1 MRTFRLCLVPKKNWE
16 KMQGK
21 ENRKESRMKAEK
33 VKETKK

>member
-1 MRTFRLCLVPKKNWE
+1 MRTFRLCLVPKKKWE

-21 ENRKESRMKAEK
+21 ENRKESRMKEK

>member
-1 MRTFRLCLVPKKNWE
+1 MRTFRLCLVLKKNWE

-21 ENRKESRMKAEK
+21 ENRKESRMKEK

>member
-21 ENRKESRMKAEK
+21 ENRKESRMKEK
-33 VKETKK
+33 VKEIKK